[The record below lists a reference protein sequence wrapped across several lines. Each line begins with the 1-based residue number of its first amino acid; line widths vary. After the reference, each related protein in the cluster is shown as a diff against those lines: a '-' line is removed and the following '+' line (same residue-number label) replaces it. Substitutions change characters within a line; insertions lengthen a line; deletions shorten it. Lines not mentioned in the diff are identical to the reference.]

1 MPDPIRVI
9 VVDDEP
15 QIRRFLRLSLSAEGM
30 EVAEAASGAEGLALA
45 KSGRPD
51 LVVLD
56 LGLPDTDGLALIPQ
70 IRTFSAVPIVVLSVR
85 SDDAGKVQ
93 ALDAGADDYLVKPFS
108 TAELLARL
116 RAALRH
122 RLQQQGALP
131 ILMTGDL
138 KVDLTVR
145 KVWLGGKELKLSRK
159 EYGILALLAQHAG
172 RVVTQPQILRE
183 VWGKVHEEDT
193 QYLRVYVGQLRD
205 KLGDDAAAPR
215 YIETEP
221 GVGYRLRVA

>member
-1 MPDPIRVI
+1 MPEPIRVL

-30 EVAEAASGAEGLALA
+30 EVAEAASGAEGLGLA

-56 LGLPDTDGLALIPQ
+56 LGLPDTDGLTLIPQ
-70 IRTFSAVPIVVLSVR
+70 IRAFSAVPIVVLSVR

-221 GVGYRLRVA
+221 GVGYRLRMA